1 MCPYEE
7 KLTAWLLGDL
17 SPEEQQDM
25 TCHLEGCAACRA
37 ACEELSRVLSPLRS
51 GLEKDSRLNVPAES
65 DVSVCSD
72 AVRRSAVCSGAVRRS
87 ADSPAST
94 RPTFWSRL
102 SSTPHE
108 GLKRAAI
115 IALSFGTL
123 FALISV
129 VLPRPQRISG
139 DPNAVTYLSY
149 LQPKEESAPALAP
162 AAEPKADAADKSIL
176 AESPAP
182 ERIALPAAP
191 VVLPDQPAPEP
202 RAPAFPRIA
211 DAEAAREATRKVF
224 AATAAKP
231 APAPAAPVASASA
244 LESAPAQA
252 KREHAKDT
260 ARRMSADLQAK
271 PLQRVGYAHA
281 ATNAVPTNAV
291 PTNAVMPAVK
301 RKP

>member
-17 SPEEQQDM
+17 SPDERQDV
-25 TCHLEGCAACRA
+25 TRHLEGCAACRA
-37 ACEELSRVLSPLRS
+37 ACEELSRVLTPLRS
-51 GLEKDSRLNVPAES
+51 GLEKDRHLNVPEES
-65 DVSVCSD
+65 DVS
-72 AVRRSAVCSGAVRRS
+72 VCSGAVRRS

-108 GLKRAAI
+108 GLKRVAI
-115 IALSFGTL
+115 LALSFGTL
-123 FALISV
+123 FTLVSV
-129 VLPRPQRISG
+129 VRHRPQRISG

-149 LQPKEESAPALAP
+149 LQPKEEPDPTLAP
-162 AAEPKADAADKSIL
+162 AAEPQGAASDRPIL
-176 AESPAP
+176 AESPAQ

-191 VVLPDQPAPEP
+191 VVLPDQPAPDR
-202 RAPAFPRIA
+202 RAPSFPRIA
-211 DAEAAREATRKVF
+211 DAEAAWEATRKAF
-224 AATAAKP
+224 AAKDANPVSVAA
-231 APAPAAPVASASA
+231 APAACAPVR
-244 LESAPAQA
+244 ESAPAKA

-260 ARRMSADLQAK
+260 VRRMSADLQTK
-271 PLQRVGYAHA
+271 PLQRVGNALA

-291 PTNAVMPAVK
+291 PTNAVMPAFK